1 MDVYCLETDKMLEN
15 LKSGP
20 KVVGVK
26 QLKKALEEGTVTC
39 AFLAQDA
46 DPYLT
51 EPLER
56 LCREKGTPCQWIPT
70 MEELGRA
77 CAIDV
82 GASAAGL
89 CPDRQKD

>member
-1 MDVYCLETDKMLEN
+1 MDVYCLETDKMLEK
-15 LKSGP
+15 LKTGH

-26 QLKKALEEGTVTC
+26 QLRKALEEGTVEC

-46 DPYLT
+46 DPDLT

-56 LCREKGTPCQWIPT
+56 LCREKGAPCQWIPT

-89 CPDRQKD
+89 CADGEKN

>member
-1 MDVYCLETDKMLEN
+1 MREN
-15 LKSGP
+15 LKSEK

-26 QLKKALEEGTVTC
+26 QLRKALEEGRVTC
-39 AFLAQDA
+39 AFLAEDA
-46 DPYLT
+46 DPGIT

-56 LCREKGTPCQWIPT
+56 LCRKTGTDYRWVPS

-82 GASAAGL
+82 GAAAAGSV
-89 CPDRQKD
+89 KDPE

>member
-1 MDVYCLETDKMLEN
+1 MLEK
-15 LKSGP
+15 LKSGR

-26 QLKKALEEGTVTC
+26 QLKKALEEGSVAC

-46 DPYLT
+46 DPDLT

-89 CPDRQKD
+89 CSAGQED